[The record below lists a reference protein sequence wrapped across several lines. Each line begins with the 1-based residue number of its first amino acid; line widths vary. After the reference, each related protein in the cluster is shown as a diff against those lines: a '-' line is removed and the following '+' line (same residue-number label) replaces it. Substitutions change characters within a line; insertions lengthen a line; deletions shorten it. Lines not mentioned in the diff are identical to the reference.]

1 MLMRPL
7 ILLSLFLALASVAD
21 DSPAVLTELAE
32 MVEAVVRETGM
43 SININGS
50 EEDSVNIDTINGRSV
65 CSDEA
70 FQDVQILQEA
80 FNRQKHIRRNFGP
93 AFFSVTFSSGERKFL
108 DKEDLVERGVIEGC
122 MDIYVSIQNGHLD

>member
-32 MVEAVVRETGM
+32 MIEVVVRETGI

-50 EEDSVNIDTINGRSV
+50 EEDFVNINSVNGRSV

-70 FQDVQILQEA
+70 FQDAQTLQEA
-80 FNRQKHIRRNFGP
+80 FNRQEHIRRNFGP
-93 AFFSVTFSSGERKFL
+93 AFFSVTFASGERKFL
-108 DKEDLVERGVIEGC
+108 DKDDLVERGVIEAC
-122 MDIYVSIQNGHLD
+122 MNIYVSIQNGQLD